1 MSAAQGFSGI
11 SRTATSLF
19 AWAVCM
25 LLFPTTALAVD
36 IFGMSVKSVGA
47 QTGPGSL
54 GVIKAPAAAG
64 SNCPNGYMY
73 IDLTLPSGRAMLN
86 TLMLAKSLDK
96 PVFIRFDV
104 SGPVG
109 SASAGL
115 CTIVAVIADEAA
127 G

>member
-1 MSAAQGFSGI
+1 MSTEQVISGTF
-11 SRTATSLF
+11 RTATSLL
-19 AWAVCM
+19 ACAVGM
-25 LLFPTTALAVD
+25 WFFPTTALAVD
-36 IFGMSVKSVGA
+36 IYGISVKSVGA
-47 QTGPGSL
+47 QTGPL

-64 SNCPNGYMY
+64 SNCPSGYMY

-96 PVFIRFDV
+96 PVFIRFDA

-109 SASAGL
+109 SATAGL
-115 CTIVAVIADEAA
+115 CNIIAVIADEAA